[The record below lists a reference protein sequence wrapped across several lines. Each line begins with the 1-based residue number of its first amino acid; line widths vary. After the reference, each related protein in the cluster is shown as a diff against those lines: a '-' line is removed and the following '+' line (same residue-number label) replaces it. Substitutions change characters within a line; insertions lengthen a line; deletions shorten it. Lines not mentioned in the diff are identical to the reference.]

1 MPKQAASAPS
11 TATAAKAPGKK
22 RSRAVGKGAAAVTAE
37 PVLRQEPSHTEI
49 SDRAYALYAARGF
62 RDGDPVHDW
71 LSAEQQLR
79 SA

>member
-1 MPKQAASAPS
+1 MPKKVASAPRS
-11 TATAAKAPGKK
+11 ETTKAPGEK
-22 RSRAVGKGAAAVTAE
+22 RTRAVGKGAVTAE
-37 PVLRQEPSHTEI
+37 PMQRQEPSHAEI
-49 SDRAYALYAARGF
+49 SDRAYGLYAARGF